1 MRRNAAKLPTPDGVD
16 ALIGVNYWSRTGGP
30 LMWRDY
36 DGDVVAEEL
45 EQLRAHGITH
55 TRSFLYWP
63 DFHPQPDQLS
73 EEMLGH
79 FADFLQRHIDAGM
92 WTIPTFIVGH
102 MSAQNWDPAWRNGR
116 DIFTDVW
123 FVGRQAWYIREVV
136 SRFAD
141 NAAIDGW
148 LLTNEVPIY
157 ADWRS
162 RGIDTIDA
170 EAVTAW
176 AQILI
181 DAVRAGGG
189 KQAVSIGEGAWGVE
203 ITGNDNGFRVREL
216 EPLIDFFGPHVYR
229 MEDDLVR
236 QHLGAAFICELL
248 DIGDKPV
255 VMEEFG
261 VTSDY
266 VDDANAAHYYRQV
279 LHHTLLAGATAWIP
293 WNNVDYDAFADREP
307 YSHHPFEMHFGLVT
321 SEGEPKAQLLEVK
334 EFASRLAE
342 LDFGGLERPDTR
354 VGLLVSSFL
363 ESPYAFTA
371 REDGPTVFQVAR
383 QSYVAAREADLPIGV
398 IRERDGLPDNLDLI
412 IVPSTK
418 ALLAPTWTDLVRRA
432 EAGAVVYASYF
443 NGVHANQRGSWWP
456 KLDELFGVRKSLK
469 YGLIEPVLT
478 DTVTLEFRSDFG
490 RIKAGERLTFA
501 VGGTVEGR
509 SHLPV
514 DATEAEVIA
523 VDGYGQPALL
533 RRRIGS
539 GSMILSTY
547 PLEYF
552 ASAVPRVNPEPT
564 WLLYQALALEAKAA
578 PGIRVD
584 DPRVMTGVMEHRD
597 GRRFVWFISQSE
609 QPVTFTPVTN
619 ARLSRIDNGA
629 ATTHL
634 SLPPFGVEILAVT
647 PEEIG
652 SNGERGSS
660 SESRGVTR

>member
-1 MRRNAAKLPTPDGVD
+1 MKRNAAKLPTPDGVD

-63 DFHPQPDQLS
+63 DFHPEPGRLS
-73 EEMLGH
+73 EEMLAH
-79 FADFLQRHIDAGM
+79 FADFLQRHVDAGM
-92 WTIPTFIVGH
+92 WTIPTFLVGH
-102 MSAQNWDPAWRNGR
+102 MSAQNWDPIWRDGR
-116 DIFTDVW
+116 DVFSDVW

-136 SRFAD
+136 SRFTD
-141 NAAIDGW
+141 SPAIDGW

-176 AQILI
+176 AQLLI

-189 KQAVSIGEGAWGVE
+189 TQPVSVGEGAWGVE

-229 MEDDLVR
+229 MEDDPVR

-248 DIGDKPV
+248 DLGGKPV

-266 VDDANAAHYYRQV
+266 VDDENAAHYYRQV
-279 LHHTLLAGATAWIP
+279 LHSTLLAGATAWIP
-293 WNNVDYDAFADREP
+293 WNNVDYDAFSDREP
-307 YSHHPFEMHFGLVT
+307 YTHHPFEMHFGLVT
-321 SEGEPKAQLLEVK
+321 EQGVPKAQLLEVRD
-334 EFASRLAE
+334 FAATLAE
-342 LDFGGLERPDTR
+342 LDFTGLERPDTR

-383 QSYVAAREADLPIGV
+383 QAYVAARTADLPIGV
-398 IRERDGLPDNLDLI
+398 VRELDGLPDDLDLI

-418 ALLAPTWTDLVRRA
+418 ALLAPTWAELERRA
-432 EAGAVVYASYF
+432 SAGATVYASYF
-443 NGVHANQRGSWWP
+443 NGIHANQRGSWWP
-456 KLDELFGVRKSLK
+456 KLDDLFGVRKRLR
-469 YGLIEPVLT
+469 YGLIEPVLD
-478 DTVTLEFRSDFG
+478 DTVTLEFQADFG
-490 RIKAGERLTFA
+490 GIARGTTLTFV

-514 DATEAEVIA
+514 EPVDAEVIA
-523 VDGYGQPALL
+523 TDGAGRPALI
-533 RRRIGS
+533 RRRVGS

-547 PLEYF
+547 PIEYF
-552 ASAVPRVNPEPT
+552 ASAVARVNPEPT
-564 WLLYQALALEAKAA
+564 WELYAALAAEAGAE
-578 PGIRVD
+578 PEVRVED
-584 DPRVMTGVMEHRD
+584 STVMTGGMRHRD
-597 GRRFVWFISQSE
+597 GRRFVWFISQSD
-609 QPVTFTPVTN
+609 QPTTFTAVTDGLLYELGGETAVGPV
-619 ARLSRIDNGA
+619 
-629 ATTHL
+629 
-634 SLPPFGVEILAVT
+634 SLPPFGV
-647 PEEIG
+647 
-652 SNGERGSS
+652 
-660 SESRGVTR
+660 GVYELGAAARLG